1 MIQRCGRKSRVCCE
15 PRSSLENSSR
25 LPRACSAVE
34 ASIEVIPAD
43 MRVGAWKIVR
53 HIGRGGMGVVYE
65 AVRAE
70 GDFTQRVAIKLL
82 RNDSISELGRF
93 HVERQILAR
102 LEHPGIARLYDG
114 GIAADGRPFMAMELV
129 EGEPITEYCARTH
142 PTLPQRMRLF
152 TQVCEA
158 VAYAHRNLVVHRDL
172 KPANILVTAQGQ
184 VKLLDFGVAKLIA
197 ADDGNLTRTV
207 GAPLTPA
214 SAAPEQLLGGPV
226 TTATDVYT
234 LGLLLF
240 ELLTGTQPWSPAG
253 QPIAHAMRVV
263 LERPAPAPSIMAA
276 SSVRPAIAAAV
287 ATR

>member
-1 MIQRCGRKSRVCCE
+1 MSALSAAQRIRVDE
-15 PRSSLENSSR
+15 LLDVLLDTP
-25 LPRACSAVE
+25 VE
-34 ASIEVIPAD
+34 ARADYLDRNGSDDPAVLEEVESLLRAAQQLGGFLATPARVGVEAPIEPIPPH
-43 MRVGAWKIVR
+43 MRVGAWKITR

-82 RNDSISELGRF
+82 RNEAIAELERF

-114 GIAADGRPFMAMELV
+114 GIAPDGRPYMAMELV
-129 EGEPITEYCARTH
+129 EGEPITEYCTRTH
-142 PTLPQRMRLF
+142 ATLSQRMRLF

-172 KPANILVTAQGQ
+172 KPANILVTTQGQ

-197 ADDGNLTRTV
+197 VDDGNLTRTA

-214 SAAPEQLLGGPV
+214 SV
-226 TTATDVYT
+226 SD
-234 LGLLLF
+234 
-240 ELLTGTQPWSPAG
+240 SR
-253 QPIAHAMRVV
+253 HR
-263 LERPAPAPSIMAA
+263 R
-276 SSVRPAIAAAV
+276 R
-287 ATR
+287 